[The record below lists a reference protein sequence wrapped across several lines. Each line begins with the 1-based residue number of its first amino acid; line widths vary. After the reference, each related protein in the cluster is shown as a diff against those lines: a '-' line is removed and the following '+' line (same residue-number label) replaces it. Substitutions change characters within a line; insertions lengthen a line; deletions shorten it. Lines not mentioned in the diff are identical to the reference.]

1 MNEKLILKCNH
12 TRDSIKDTNTGKNN
26 HLVATSSHPMK
37 FIDLCSGIGGFHIGL
52 KQHTCILACDINKNC
67 RESYK
72 RNYNI
77 DCKKDIFDL
86 HANDISDFHI
96 LCAGFPC
103 QPFSSAGLKKGLDD
117 NRSQVYDKI
126 LELVTAKKPNLVFLE
141 NVKNLLVMDDG
152 NVIKKIIND
161 FKSIGYN
168 ISYTIL
174 NTAHF
179 GLAQN
184 RERVFIVCVNKSVYG
199 DKTFDFSNLKQIN
212 ITKSL
217 KDVIDTNNN
226 TYIEEDKYVLLDT
239 DKIKT
244 QKSGI
249 VFCGYL
255 KGNLRKN
262 GTLPNTDH
270 LSRVHKQPYRIYH
283 INGVNPTLS
292 SSEVSGR
299 YHIYDGMGVRKL
311 TVRECFGLMGFPS
324 TYTLHE
330 KSNINLSQIGNA
342 VSPIIIEYIHDE
354 LTKQGFIQNLSV

>member
-1 MNEKLILKCNH
+1 MNEKLILKCNN
-12 TRDSIKDTNTGKNN
+12 TRDSINDTNTGKNN
-26 HLVATSSHPMK
+26 HLVTTSSHPMK

-244 QKSGI
+244 LAIKCGSPTVPMPIPLLSTPRPIPAQAQKASQ
-249 VFCGYL
+249 
-255 KGNLRKN
+255 
-262 GTLPNTDH
+262 H
-270 LSRVHKQPYRIYH
+270 LLLNETTP
-283 INGVNPTLS
+283 
-292 SSEVSGR
+292 
-299 YHIYDGMGVRKL
+299 D
-311 TVRECFGLMGFPS
+311 FPAIRNS
-324 TYTLHE
+324 T
-330 KSNINLSQIGNA
+330 N
-342 VSPIIIEYIHDE
+342 
-354 LTKQGFIQNLSV
+354 SVCAAQTPAS